1 MPVRGPDRGGAAA
14 GSAPVAGSAVV
25 MRRLTFHMLGQVEL
39 SATVSRVRAAE
50 IVEQWELVQRS
61 DSVQMPEAVLELE
74 NPARHVALGA
84 CVAITDVRAAEGTPS
99 VHPAAVLGHWAGP
112 GRHVTEEVPG

>member
-1 MPVRGPDRGGAAA
+1 MRGPDRADLAA
-14 GSAPVAGSAVV
+14 GAAPVAGSAVV

-61 DSVQMPEAVLELE
+61 DSVQMDEAVVTINGSPEF
-74 NPARHVALGA
+74 HIALGA
-84 CVAITDVRAAEGTPS
+84 CVAITVATVDGREVAA
-99 VHPAAVLGHWAGP
+99 
-112 GRHVTEEVPG
+112 